1 MTFTT
6 VLFYILAFVLVIAAF
21 RVITARSPVTA
32 VLHLILAF
40 ANAAMIWMLLGAEF
54 LALLLVLVY
63 VGAVMVLFLFVVMML
78 DIRIDSLRDGLKTY
92 LPLGLVI
99 GVVLVLEMAFV
110 LGSTWY
116 GAGPQAPVAGDYNNA
131 RALGEVMY
139 TQYVYAIEVGAALL
153 LVGMVAAIALTLRRR
168 RDAKVQRPGRRRA
181 RARERPLPHGE
192 DDRAE
197 RPCPGSRGLAV
208 RGCPRRTT
216 MTLTLAHYLILG
228 AILFAI
234 GIFGIFLNRRNLII
248 LLMSIE
254 LVLLAVNMN
263 FVAFSSWFGD
273 IAGQVFVF
281 FILTVA
287 AAEAAIGLAI
297 LVLLFRNLNTINVD
311 ELDRLKG

>member
-116 GAGPQAPVAGDYNNA
+116 GVGPQAPVAGDYNNA

-168 RDAKVQRPGRRRA
+168 RDAKYNDPVAAVRVRA
-181 RARERPLPHGE
+181 KDRFRMVKMTAQS
-192 DDRAE
+192 DRAQA
-197 RPCPGSRGLAV
+197 R
-208 RGCPRRTT
+208 
-216 MTLTLAHYLILG
+216 
-228 AILFAI
+228 
-234 GIFGIFLNRRNLII
+234 
-248 LLMSIE
+248 
-254 LVLLAVNMN
+254 
-263 FVAFSSWFGD
+263 VASPSADAQGE
-273 IAGQVFVF
+273 QQ
-281 FILTVA
+281 
-287 AAEAAIGLAI
+287 
-297 LVLLFRNLNTINVD
+297 
-311 ELDRLKG
+311 

>member
-116 GAGPQAPVAGDYNNA
+116 GAGPQALSPATTTTPA
-131 RALGEVMY
+131 RWAKSC
-139 TQYVYAIEVGAALL
+139 TPSTSTPSKWA
-153 LVGMVAAIALTLRRR
+153 RR
-168 RDAKVQRPGRRRA
+168 
-181 RARERPLPHGE
+181 
-192 DDRAE
+192 
-197 RPCPGSRGLAV
+197 C
-208 RGCPRRTT
+208 C
-216 MTLTLAHYLILG
+216 
-228 AILFAI
+228 
-234 GIFGIFLNRRNLII
+234 
-248 LLMSIE
+248 
-254 LVLLAVNMN
+254 
-263 FVAFSSWFGD
+263 W
-273 IAGQVFVF
+273 
-281 FILTVA
+281 
-287 AAEAAIGLAI
+287 
-297 LVLLFRNLNTINVD
+297 
-311 ELDRLKG
+311 